1 MLPSAFAFFYSSKN
15 KLSITRKCFQK
26 EHMSASC
33 TPVPTSKESEK
44 DHFNCAEGSTTTISS
59 VREGPAMSIKPEIYV
74 CVATTDDVAAE
85 LLQGHA
91 NGSDGRAEGGCDE
104 DKDMKIYKS
113 MPDKCGA
120 ADDACVPRWLQE
132 VMNRDEITVLSEAMR
147 RNQVHE
153 SDLKFIDNDTLKE
166 AGIVNGFSRAK
177 ILRRIETCWKQ
188 ECSINSRA
196 AVLMPKARDSKEQ
209 GPAGNLAENGSAVGW
224 ARLCTTPPQEDT
236 KMEVFHRMTPAQQ
249 NKFLQMPSE
258 QQKEMFEAMAKVL
271 KEKERQKQPAE
282 TAVRSRLS
290 APGPGG
296 LAGLRERRPQ
306 KGGDG
311 GKRSLFSRSR
321 NTSLSHILD
330 RFPPSLV
337 IGVIFLFS
345 IFLLFNHK
353 EPPRRQRLTQ
363 DWGEQRSHP

>member
-1 MLPSAFAFFYSSKN
+1 M
-15 KLSITRKCFQK
+15 T
-26 EHMSASC
+26 M
-33 TPVPTSKESEK
+33 
-44 DHFNCAEGSTTTISS
+44 SS
-59 VREGPAMSIKPEIYV
+59 VSEEPAESIKPEIHV
-74 CVATTDDVAAE
+74 CVPVPPAPLSVAVKDDVSK

-91 NGSDGRAEGGCDE
+91 NGSDGRAEGGRGE
-104 DKDMKIYKS
+104 F
-113 MPDKCGA
+113 GA
-120 ADDACVPRWLQE
+120 ADDPCVPRWLQE
-132 VMNRDEITVLSEAMR
+132 VMNRDEITVFSEAMR

-177 ILRRIETCWKQ
+177 ILRRIEICCKQ
-188 ECSINSRA
+188 ECSIDSRA
-196 AVLMPKARDSKEQ
+196 AVLVPKAPDSTEQ
-209 GPAGNLAENGSAVGW
+209 GPAGNLADNGSAVGW
-224 ARLCTTPPQEDT
+224 ARLCTTPQEDT
-236 KMEVFHRMTPAQQ
+236 KKEIFHRMTPAQQ
-249 NKFLQMPSE
+249 NKLLQMPSE

>member
-1 MLPSAFAFFYSSKN
+1 VEKQKLKRKKEASRILKRNMSESS
-15 KLSITRKCFQK
+15 TQ
-26 EHMSASC
+26 A
-33 TPVPTSKESEK
+33 PTNKESAPA
-44 DHFNCAEGSTTTISS
+44 HFNSAEGSTMTMSS
-59 VREGPAMSIKPEIYV
+59 VSEEPAESIKPEIHV
-74 CVATTDDVAAE
+74 CVPVPPAPLSVAVKDDVSK

-91 NGSDGRAEGGCDE
+91 NGSDGRAEGGRGE
-104 DKDMKIYKS
+104 F
-113 MPDKCGA
+113 GA
-120 ADDACVPRWLQE
+120 ADDPCVPRWLQE
-132 VMNRDEITVLSEAMR
+132 VMNRDEAMR

-177 ILRRIETCWKQ
+177 ILRRIEICCKQ
-188 ECSINSRA
+188 ECSIDSRA
-196 AVLMPKARDSKEQ
+196 AVLVPKAPDSKEQ

-224 ARLCTTPPQEDT
+224 ARLCTTPQEDT
-236 KMEVFHRMTPAQQ
+236 KKEIFHQMTPAQQ
-249 NKFLQMPSE
+249 NKLLQMPSE

-271 KEKERQKQPAE
+271 REKERQKQPAE

>member
-1 MLPSAFAFFYSSKN
+1 M
-15 KLSITRKCFQK
+15 
-26 EHMSASC
+26 
-33 TPVPTSKESEK
+33 
-44 DHFNCAEGSTTTISS
+44 ISS
-59 VREGPAMSIKPEIYV
+59 VSEEPSNSIKPEIHV
-74 CVATTDDVAAE
+74 CVALPPHPPSPLSVAAKDDVAK

-91 NGSDGRAEGGCDE
+91 NGSDGRAEGCCDE
-104 DKDMKIYKS
+104 DTDMKIHKS
-113 MPDKCGA
+113 VTDKCGA
-120 ADDACVPRWLQE
+120 ADDPCVPRWLQE
-132 VMNRDEITVLSEAMR
+132 VMNRDEITVFSEAMR

-177 ILRRIETCWKQ
+177 ILRRIEMCWKQ
-188 ECSINSRA
+188 ECFDSRA
-196 AVLMPKARDSKEQ
+196 AVLMPKARNIKEQ

-224 ARLCTTPPQEDT
+224 SRLCTTPQEDT
-236 KMEVFHRMTPAQQ
+236 KTEIFHRMTPAQQ
-249 NKFLQMPSE
+249 NKLLQMPSE
-258 QQKEMFEAMAKVL
+258 QQEEMFEAMARVL

-296 LAGLRERRPQ
+296 LAGLRERRSQ
-306 KGGDG
+306 KGGEG

-353 EPPRRQRLTQ
+353 EQPRRQRLTQ
-363 DWGEQRSHP
+363 DWGEKRSHP